1 MSVMDERLLPAG
13 VDVER
18 YRVDSLLAVGG
29 MSEVYAAHDTV
40 LGRPVALK
48 VLRDGERAGRF
59 IREAEAA
66 SSLNHPAIVS
76 VYDSGTAVIAGETV
90 RFLAMELV
98 EGETLAVWAR
108 NTRDPRRRIEAMA
121 GVADGLARAH
131 AHGIIHRDL
140 KPDNIMIARG
150 GYPKILDFGIAKLTD
165 PLPCRQGD
173 TAPDALLGTAAYM
186 SPEQA
191 ERRPLD
197 HRSDIFAF
205 GSVLYEVVTGKAA
218 FRRDGTVDTLHAIA
232 HETPSLHELDP
243 ALARIIRRCLAKS
256 PDDRYHSLRD
266 VALDLREL
274 PGLAPRPAVRRPAR
288 VVFLALLA
296 AVVLLA
302 TAAVFV
308 RRWEEREAG
317 VPEVTASLP
326 QSRTNMHRVTN
337 DGKTF
342 CGAVSPDG
350 RFVAYTA
357 LTGIEQSL
365 WIKQIATGSSVR
377 LLPPAAGYYSAVAF
391 SPDGE
396 YIYYGWAT
404 RDEPNVVDLL
414 RVSAIGGE
422 PQRIAADVEADFA
435 VSPDGKSVAFR
446 RFNALQRD
454 YVLLLVTEG
463 SRVER
468 ELLRK
473 RHPERIAFE
482 AWLPGGKELGFSYL
496 NTTPHAEPQFI
507 ALNIATGAQRHLPM
521 TQWRRITEWRGI
533 GSYLWLP
540 DGSGVVA
547 TIAAQR
553 QPPQVWWAPNDGAPR
568 KITSDISIYSNLSVT
583 ADGSTILAA
592 RQEESTNIWLATVGE
607 RNPRPLTTGTGNRHG
622 IGGLTWSK
630 GEILFTSAG
639 RDAPV
644 INAVDPSGVMREVA
658 PRVQW
663 LPNASRDGSRVA
675 FISDSSGNVEVWV
688 ADRDGEHAR
697 QLTHG
702 GRAGSPRFFPDG
714 SLAYLLSSR
723 DQTLW
728 RISPDGLRQT
738 QLTHTPTFAPAISFD
753 GKWIVC
759 RLRATGGPG
768 PLWRTVLLSG
778 DGQFIRELALPR
790 FGGGPLLG
798 WTPEGRIAFVDQKDG
813 VSNVWSVDRDG
824 SDVRQLTFFDSGQ
837 IYAFEFSPDGHSIAI
852 SRGDPVSDLVLIRDF
867 R

>member
-1 MSVMDERLLPAG
+1 MSIMDERLLAAG

-40 LGRPVALK
+40 LGRRVALK

-76 VYDSGTAVIAGETV
+76 VYDSGTTFIRGEPV

-108 NTRDPRRRIEAMA
+108 RTRDRRRKIEAMA

-131 AHGIIHRDL
+131 GRGIIHRDL

-150 GYPKILDFGIAKLTD
+150 GYPKILDFGIAKLTES
-165 PLPCRQGD
+165 LPSRQGD

-205 GSVLYEVVTGKAA
+205 GSVLYEVVTGAAA
-218 FRRDGTVDTLHAIA
+218 FRRDGTVDTLHAIT
-232 HETPSLHELDP
+232 HENPPLQELDP

-256 PDDRYHSLRD
+256 PDDRYHSMRD

-274 PGLAPRPAVRRPAR
+274 SGAGQRPPIQPPAHM
-288 VVFLALLA
+288 FLLALLA
-296 AVVLLA
+296 AVVILA
-302 TAAVFV
+302 VAAVLI
-308 RRWEEREAG
+308 RRWQEEDGGPSMAA
-317 VPEVTASLP
+317 PLP
-326 QSRTNMHRVTN
+326 PARTNMQRITN
-337 DGKTF
+337 SGKTF

-350 RFVAYTA
+350 RFVAYSA
-357 LTGIEQSL
+357 VTGTEQSL
-365 WIKQIATGSSVR
+365 WVKQIATGTSVR
-377 LLPPAAGYYSAVAF
+377 LHAPAAGYYSAVAF

-404 RDEPNVVDLL
+404 RGEPNVVDLF

-422 PQRIAADVEADFA
+422 ARTIAEDIEADFA

-454 YVLLLVTEG
+454 YVLVMVSVG

-473 RHPERIAFE
+473 HHPEGIVAE
-482 AWLPGGKELGFSYL
+482 AWLPGGRELGFAFVSMA
-496 NTTPHAEPQFI
+496 PHAEMRFI
-507 ALNIATGAQRHLPM
+507 ALNVTSGEQRHLPM
-521 TQWRRITEWRGI
+521 SQWRRITDWRGI
-533 GSYLWLP
+533 GAYLWLP

-553 QPPQVWWAPNDGAPR
+553 QPPQVWWAPNEGAPR
-568 KITSDISIYSNLSVT
+568 KITSDLSVYSNLSVT

-592 RQEESTNIWLATVGE
+592 RQEESTNIWLATVGD
-607 RNPRPLTTGTGNRHG
+607 RHPRPLTTGTGNRHG
-622 IGGLTWSK
+622 IGGLTWSR

-639 RDAPV
+639 REAPV
-644 INAVDPSGVMREVA
+644 ISAVDPAGAVHEVS
-658 PRVQW
+658 PHVEW
-663 LPNASRDGSRVA
+663 LPNATRDGSRVA
-675 FISDSSGNVEVWV
+675 FLSDSGGNVEVWV
-688 ADRDGEHAR
+688 ADRDGEHAKQMTR
-697 QLTHG
+697 G
-702 GRAGSPRFFPDG
+702 GRASSPRFFPDG
-714 SLAYLLSSR
+714 SLAYLWSSR

-728 RISPDGLRQT
+728 RISPDGLLQT
-738 QLTHTPTFAPAISFD
+738 QLTHVPTFAPAISFD
-753 GKWIVC
+753 GRWIVC
-759 RLRATGGPG
+759 RLRSTGGMG

-778 DGQFIRELALPR
+778 DGQFVRELSVPR

-798 WTPEGRIAFVDQKDG
+798 WTPEGRIAYVDQKDG
-813 VSNVWSVDRDG
+813 VSNVWSIDRDG
-824 SDVRQLTFFDSGQ
+824 SDARQLTFFDSGQ
-837 IYAFEFSPDGHSIAI
+837 IYAFECAPDGNSIAI